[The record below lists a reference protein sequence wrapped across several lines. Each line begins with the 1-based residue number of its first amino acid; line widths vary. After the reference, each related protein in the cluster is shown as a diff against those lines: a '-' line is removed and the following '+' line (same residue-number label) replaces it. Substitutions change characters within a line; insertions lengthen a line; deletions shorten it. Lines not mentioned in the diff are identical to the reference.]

1 MIYEFC
7 AENVTLLD
15 KALKAGAKRVEL
27 CDNLTVGG
35 TTPSYGVI
43 EAAVR
48 MVKPYDATVMTM
60 IRPRGGNFVYSDMEI
75 EIMLS
80 DIQKAREAG
89 SRGLVF
95 GVLTENNEID
105 YPKMERLLEAA
116 KGLDVVFHMA
126 FDAIPA
132 EYQLGELDWLVEH
145 GVKRILTHGGSASE
159 SILEHLAWLDELI
172 EHAAG
177 RIEILPGGGIN
188 LENRA
193 EIANTLGVDQL
204 HGTKVVF

>member
-7 AENVTLLD
+7 AENITLLD
-15 KALKAGAKRVEL
+15 KALEAGAKRVEL

-60 IRPRGGNFVYSDMEI
+60 IRPRGGNFVYSDLEI

-89 SRGLVF
+89 SHGLVF
-95 GVLTENNEID
+95 GVLAENNEID

-116 KGLDVVFHMA
+116 QGLDVVFHMA

-132 EYQLGELDWLVEH
+132 EYQFGELDWLVEH
-145 GVKRILTHGGSASE
+145 GVKRILTHGGPASE

-193 EIANTLGVDQL
+193 EIADTLGVDQL

>member
-15 KALKAGAKRVEL
+15 KALEAGAKRVEL

-48 MVKPYDATVMTM
+48 MVEPYDATVMTM

-89 SRGLVF
+89 SHGLVF

-116 KGLDVVFHMA
+116 QGLDVVFHMA
-126 FDAIPA
+126 FDA
-132 EYQLGELDWLVEH
+132 
-145 GVKRILTHGGSASE
+145 
-159 SILEHLAWLDELI
+159 ILEHLAWLDELI
-172 EHAAG
+172 EHAVG

>member
-15 KALKAGAKRVEL
+15 KALEAGAKRVEL

-48 MVKPYDATVMTM
+48 MVRPYDATVMTM

>member
-15 KALKAGAKRVEL
+15 KALEAGAKRVEL

-43 EAAVR
+43 KAAVQ
-48 MVKPYDATVMTM
+48 MVNPYDVTVMTM
-60 IRPRGGNFVYSDMEI
+60 IRPRGGNFVYSDLEI

-89 SRGLVF
+89 SHGLVF

-116 KGLDVVFHMA
+116 QGLDVVFHMA

-132 EYQLGELDWLVEH
+132 EYQFGELDWMVEH
-145 GVKRILTHGGSASE
+145 RVKRVLTPGGPASE
-159 SILEHLAWLDELI
+159 SILEHLAWLDGLI

>member
-15 KALKAGAKRVEL
+15 KALEAGAKRVEL

-48 MVKPYDATVMTM
+48 MVRPYDATVMTM

-132 EYQLGELDWLVEH
+132 EYQLRELDWLVEH
-145 GVKRILTHGGSASE
+145 GVKRILTHGGSESE

>member
-7 AENVTLLD
+7 AENVTLVD
-15 KALKAGAKRVEL
+15 KALEAGARRIEL

-35 TTPSYGVI
+35 TTPSFGVI
-43 EAAVR
+43 EAVVR
-48 MVKPYDATVMTM
+48 MVQPYDATVMTM
-60 IRPRGGNFVYSDMEI
+60 IRPRGGDFVYSDLEI

-89 SRGLVF
+89 SHGLVF

-116 KGLDVVFHMA
+116 QGLDVVFHMA

-132 EYQLGELDWLVEH
+132 EYQFGELDWLVGH
-145 GVKRILTHGGSASE
+145 GVKRILTHGGLASE
-159 SILEHLAWLDELI
+159 SIFEHLAWLDELI

-193 EIANTLGVDQL
+193 EIADTLGVDQL

>member
-7 AENVTLLD
+7 AENLTLVD
-15 KALKAGAKRVEL
+15 KALKAGARRIEL

-48 MVKPYDATVMTM
+48 MVQPYEATVMTM
-60 IRPRGGNFVYSDMEI
+60 IRPRGGDFVYSNLEI

-89 SRGLVF
+89 SHGLVF

-116 KGLDVVFHMA
+116 QGLDVVFHMA

-132 EYQLGELDWLVEH
+132 EYQFGELDWLVDH
-145 GVKRILTHGGSASE
+145 GVKRILTHGGSAAE
-159 SILEHLAWLDELI
+159 SIFEHLAWLDELI
-172 EHAAG
+172 EQ
-177 RIEILPGGGIN
+177 
-188 LENRA
+188 
-193 EIANTLGVDQL
+193 T
-204 HGTKVVF
+204 